1 MLSGILFPFFC
12 LLTEKKMHNIR
23 TVGLV
28 LFGDLTEDSDL
39 GDSLSDTLRSCS
51 EEVGEEP
58 VYM

>member
-1 MLSGILFPFFC
+1 
-12 LLTEKKMHNIR
+12 MHNIR